1 MMVFVL
7 TGAGLVAL
15 IAGLV
20 AIVAGLPIL
29 EFSYGNTL
37 ITAGAISTSCGLVVI
52 ALAQIL
58 RELRRQTSSIA
69 LSTNVA
75 HDEFPD
81 AIPAGANVQPG
92 AASFPPPRATQIG
105 ATHDTALRRDA

>member
-37 ITAGAISTSCGLVVI
+37 ITAGAIGAGCGLVVI

-58 RELRRQTSSIA
+58 RELRRQTSSPSA
-69 LSTNVA
+69 ARSVSLDADVRSTEV
-75 HDEFPD
+75 
-81 AIPAGANVQPG
+81 
-92 AASFPPPRATQIG
+92 SFSPPPPMPPRTPPV
-105 ATHDTALRRDA
+105 